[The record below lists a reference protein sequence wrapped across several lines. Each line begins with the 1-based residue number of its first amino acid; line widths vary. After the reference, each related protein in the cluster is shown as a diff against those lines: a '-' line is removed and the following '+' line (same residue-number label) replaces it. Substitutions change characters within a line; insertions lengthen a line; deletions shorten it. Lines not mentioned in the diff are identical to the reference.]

1 MGFAFEEN
9 RSVNSWRVSG
19 EYGRSD
25 PLGKWCELFHWKH
38 PMTQQ
43 SGVLES
49 HFFFFFP
56 NVL

>member
-9 RSVNSWRVSG
+9 RSVNSWWVSG

-49 HFFFFFP
+49 HFFFFFS
-56 NVL
+56 